1 MGFSTS
7 GSLLVI
13 FVGLFIAMGSIYT
26 TTSNTTDRVEAAYT
40 DDLQRQAE
48 IAETAITVTDA
59 TQNADGNLTVVVT
72 NNGSRDLSV
81 SELSVLLDGE
91 FRSLATF
98 DAVTVDGVDTDVW
111 LPDTTLRLE
120 ADGEPTV
127 VRVKVVTDVGIA
139 AASDVREVTT

>member
-48 IAETAITVTDA
+48 ITETAINVTDA
-59 TQNADGNLTVVVT
+59 TQNADGNLTIVVT

-81 SELSVLLDGE
+81 SELSVLLDGA

-98 DAVTVDGVDTDVW
+98 DAVTVDGADTDVW
-111 LPDTTLRLE
+111 PPDTTLRLE
-120 ADGEPTV
+120 ADGEPV
-127 VRVKVVTDVGIA
+127 VERVKVVTGVGIA
-139 AASDVREVTT
+139 AASDVREVTA